1 MGIKYLHKREAGRA
15 DMRYN
20 QAMST
25 ADTNGIRER
34 LRLVSA
40 ARDVLEGRMSAA
52 SGVRAIRPVLL
63 GLAGEI
69 LDRED
74 PDVAAVLAADV
85 VLEELPDDAIP
96 SAELPAS
103 QRDAFLDACGRLVSR
118 YGLNVAEM
126 SVRGE
131 FVSEGML
138 REMRSITA
146 GATLLVGEV
155 EYVPNTGL
163 LSVPILRQD
172 ITGVKDGGGL
182 VKDKDVRVRC
192 LITIRS
198 VRDVRVE
205 NRLPL
210 DSTESGVTVLFG
222 LSVVG
227 SKVKL
232 ASVEKC
238 GESPCY
244 AIEAEVS
251 YIDISL
257 SDDNRSV

>member
-1 MGIKYLHKREAGRA
+1 
-15 DMRYN
+15 
-20 QAMST
+20 MST
-25 ADTNGIRER
+25 ADTKGIRER
-34 LRLVSA
+34 LKLVSA
-40 ARDVLEGRMSAA
+40 ARDVLEGRMGVA

-74 PDVAAVLAADV
+74 PDVAAVLAADA
-85 VLEELPDDAIP
+85 VLEELPDE
-96 SAELPAS
+96 AELPVS
-103 QRDAFLDACGRLVSR
+103 QRDAFLDACGRLISR
-118 YGLNVAEM
+118 YGVNVAEM
-126 SVRGE
+126 SIRGE
-131 FVSEGML
+131 FVSEGVL
-138 REMRSITA
+138 REMRSITV

-155 EYVPNTGL
+155 EYVPNTGV

-172 ITGVKDGGGL
+172 ITGVKEGGGL

-192 LITIRS
+192 LITVRS

-205 NRLPL
+205 NHLPL
-210 DSTESGVTVLFG
+210 DSTEAGVTVLFG

-227 SKVKL
+227 DRIKL

-238 GESPCY
+238 GEAPCY

-251 YIDISL
+251 YVDISL